1 MRLGSPGESPSNTTA
16 ELKRL
21 RAKGGICVPEE
32 FFLFFQPMVAGWY
45 LKEGEPRWKFMVPNL
60 KALGYKVAV
69 THGGFVFGWR
79 V

>member
-1 MRLGSPGESPSNTTA
+1 
-16 ELKRL
+16 
-21 RAKGGICVPEE
+21 VPEE